1 MLVVQ
6 HSQMPSSL
14 TAAIPSTS
22 NSLPEAT
29 PLSDSHL
36 SQTPTTVPS
45 TDSYYFHPRYQ
56 SHTPGADFVLA
67 SSDQPQCWFAIDS
80 QRLFGTAWSDFEK
93 AHRRGRESHQAL
105 PVIHLNESRAVL
117 ENILLTMDPE
127 AMPDFGQTDFETI
140 VSTLEIAANKFNLSG
155 VEKLCLFALSLHVES
170 YPIEIFTLALHYS
183 ADWLAKRASPHTLKF
198 DLQDAKCQD
207 VLSQESLASLL
218 ELHTHRIVEAKKII
232 CSLTPFVKQTCQD
245 CHTDELEKL
254 WIRKSEEMI
263 QKINRPDQNLTQ
275 LFNRIILR
283 PAFYE
288 VTCPSCLDRL
298 LEIGGEIEHRW
309 KAVRSYNLSVE

>member
-1 MLVVQ
+1 MLVIQ
-6 HSQMPSSL
+6 HSQIPTSL
-14 TAAIPSTS
+14 TAVKPSTA

-29 PLSDSHL
+29 PVSDSQS
-36 SQTPTTVPS
+36 SQTSSTVPS
-45 TDSYYFHPRYQ
+45 PKSHYFHPRYQ
-56 SHTPGADFVLA
+56 SRLPGADFILA

-80 QRLFGTAWSDFEK
+80 QRLFGAAWSAFEK

-105 PVIHLNESRAVL
+105 PVIHVHESRAVL
-117 ENILLTMDPE
+117 EIILLTMDPE
-127 AMPDFGQTDFETI
+127 AMPDFGQTDFKTI

-155 VEKLCLFALSLHVES
+155 VEKLCLLALSLHVES

-198 DLQDAKCQD
+198 DLQDVKCQD

-218 ELHTHRIVEAKKII
+218 ELHTHRVIEAKKII
-232 CSLTPFVKQTCQD
+232 RSLTPFVKQTCPD
-245 CHTDELEKL
+245 CQTDELEEL
-254 WIRKSEEMI
+254 WTRKSEEMI
-263 QKINRPDQNLTQ
+263 QNINRPDQNLTQ
-275 LFNRIILR
+275 LFNRTILR

-298 LEIGGEIEHRW
+298 LEIGGEVEHRW
-309 KAVRSYNLSVE
+309 KSVRSCNLSVE